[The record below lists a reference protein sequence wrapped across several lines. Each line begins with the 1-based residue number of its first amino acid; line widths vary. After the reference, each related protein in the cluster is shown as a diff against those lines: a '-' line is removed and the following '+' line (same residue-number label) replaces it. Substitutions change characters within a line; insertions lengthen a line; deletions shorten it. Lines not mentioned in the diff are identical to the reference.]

1 MTVYPDLEDTL
12 SQVKY
17 LGFHVRE
24 LGLLQGCLARPQ
36 TTLFGEEAYPSLEAK
51 GAALV
56 HAIATSRPLIDGNK
70 RTAWAML
77 VTFLAMNSQQV
88 VASADEGLAFMVG
101 IAGNTMEV
109 AEITEWISAHLEPL
123 N

>member
-1 MTVYPDLEDTL
+1 MTIYPDLEDTL
-12 SQVKY
+12 NQIGY

-24 LGLLQGCLARPQ
+24 LGILQGCLARPQ
-36 TTLFGEEAYPSLEAK
+36 TVLFGEEAYPSLEAK

-56 HAIATSRPLIDGNK
+56 HALATSHPLIDGNK

-88 VASADEGLAFMVG
+88 VASADDGLEFMVS
-101 IAGNTMEV
+101 IAENRMEL
-109 AEITEWISAHLEPL
+109 ATITQWISARLEPL
-123 N
+123 D

>member
-1 MTVYPDLEDTL
+1 
-12 SQVKY
+12 
-17 LGFHVRE
+17 
-24 LGLLQGCLARPQ
+24 
-36 TTLFGEEAYPSLEAK
+36 
-51 GAALV
+51 
-56 HAIATSRPLIDGNK
+56 
-70 RTAWAML
+70 ML